1 MARKRMIDPALWTDP
16 KVIQLDTKSVM
27 VFVGIIT
34 HADDEGIIE
43 LDPTSLYFK
52 LARTDITLQSIPKI
66 IQNLESVALIRTYG
80 TYGFLPTWYKHQNLK
95 GRKPQPTK
103 AVRPPAQMVS
113 QYPQYQNEWE
123 ETFSTKDHRVEYPYH
138 TCFTTNE
145 SPVVAAPIQQTNED
159 TTSEQP
165 VVTRENT
172 TESADT
178 TGESLVS
185 HQCATSSTP
194 VALNRS
200 EVKGSEKNR
209 NEKKGSENNP
219 RRSADPLPPPEP
231 IPESQQQQ
239 EPSPTE
245 SQLQAEELAQLLEKL
260 HQETDS
266 HFHGSTV
273 SWSKDIEK
281 LIRID
286 GRNGPEVEKVIR
298 WCKQPQSFWFP
309 NIVSGRKLR
318 EKYPTLLAQM
328 QQERNKSSPKRYS
341 SEGFKL
347 DINEYEII
355 GR

>member
-52 LARTDITLQSIPKI
+52 LARTDITFQDIPKI

-103 AVRPPAQMVS
+103 AVRPPAQIVS
-113 QYPQYQNEWE
+113 LYPQYISEWE
-123 ETFSTKDHRVEYPYH
+123 ETFSTKDSQAEYPYH
-138 TCFTTNE
+138 TCFTTVE
-145 SPVVAAPIQQTNED
+145 SPVITVPTQQSNED
-159 TTSEQP
+159 TTSVQP
-165 VVTRENT
+165 VATPENSK
-172 TESADT
+172 ESADT
-178 TGESLVS
+178 TGESPVS

-200 EVKGSEKNR
+200 EGNR
-209 NEKKGSENNP
+209 SEKKGIENIH
-219 RRSADPLPPPEP
+219 RRSADPLPPSEP
-231 IPESQQQQ
+231 IPKSQQQ
-239 EPSPTE
+239 
-245 SQLQAEELAQLLEKL
+245 AEDLSALLETL
-260 HQETDS
+260 HRRGDPKYIGKPKAWVPE
-266 HFHGSTV
+266 
-273 SWSKDIEK
+273 IEK

-286 GRNGPEVEKVIR
+286 GRDPAEITKVLQ
-298 WCKQPQSFWFP
+298 WCKTPNNFWFP

-328 QQERNKSSPKRYS
+328 QQERNKSSPKRVS
-341 SEGFKL
+341 TEGFKL
-347 DINEYEII
+347 NISEYEII
-355 GR
+355 GG